1 MKRLVVPKFETEAE
15 EAQWWYD
22 NREVLGQN
30 FMEALKKGTIHRGG
44 PAAILRET
52 QLMTVRLPNTD
63 LKRVEIIAEER
74 GIGDHACIAELLHEA
89 LDREEAKKAKKRK
102 SA

>member
-1 MKRLVVPKFETEAE
+1 MKRLEIPKFANEAE

-22 NREVLGQN
+22 HRDMLDEN
-30 FMEALKKGTIHRGG
+30 FIEAVKKGTIHVGG

-52 QLMTVRLPNTD
+52 RLVTVRLANRD
-63 LKRVEIIAEER
+63 LDRVEQVAKER
-74 GIGDHACIAELLHEA
+74 GIGDHACIAELLREA
-89 LDREEAKKAKKRK
+89 LDREDAKKAKKRK